1 MSPFSLETIQ
11 RGSLQLPD
19 TPLLPIAGPTLAD
32 SPKLTAPFKELS
44 ADPEDDIIEEFIWGY
59 SLSDSDLLDSLGN
72 IEAFGMV
79 DEFRLSQRP
88 PRHDRV

>member
-11 RGSLQLPD
+11 SRSLQLPD

-32 SPKLTAPFKELS
+32 SPELPALFKELS
-44 ADPEDDIIEEFIWGY
+44 ADPEDDILEEFIRGY

-79 DEFRLSQRP
+79 DESIDHGRYS
-88 PRHDRV
+88 